1 MNAVPSYTV
10 DREAAATLR
19 EWLFENA
26 VEKHGESEI
35 SEPLAELAAA
45 IDGVLY
51 EEAEAVELGAWA
63 QTDALGHR
71 DASHVNSSSVDGSR
85 SDDAREPA
93 EPGVLDGGVS
103 KPNRIFETLPD
114 SAWRLDHEQ
123 STTNREQSP
132 TAASHGKTTPAS
144 NPCTRRQITV
154 RQSGIVPRT
163 SVPCAGSI
171 RELEIS
177 LRVCAFADQCTS
189 CGAVARFTADGIP
202 TPFEITE
209 LTTALRSAFLRPPRQ
224 LLEHLIRQG

>member
-10 DREAAATLR
+10 DRETAATLR
-19 EWLFENA
+19 EWLFEHA

-93 EPGVLDGGVS
+93 EPDALEMGIS
-103 KPNRIFETLPD
+103 KPDR
-114 SAWRLDHEQ
+114 
-123 STTNREQSP
+123 STTRFPIRPGSWITTSP
-132 TAASHGKTTPAS
+132 RHPEKTH
-144 NPCTRRQITV
+144 RHRQ
-154 RQSGIVPRT
+154 
-163 SVPCAGSI
+163 
-171 RELEIS
+171 
-177 LRVCAFADQCTS
+177 
-189 CGAVARFTADGIP
+189 
-202 TPFEITE
+202 
-209 LTTALRSAFLRPPRQ
+209 
-224 LLEHLIRQG
+224 